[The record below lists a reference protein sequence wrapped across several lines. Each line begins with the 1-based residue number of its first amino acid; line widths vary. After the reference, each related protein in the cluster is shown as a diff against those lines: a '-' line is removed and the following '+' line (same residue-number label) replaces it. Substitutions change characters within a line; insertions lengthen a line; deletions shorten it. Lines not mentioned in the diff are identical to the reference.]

1 MKCTP
6 FLKTGTIIIL
16 QEGIVKKGWV
26 FPPRAAVRFRNQ
38 IILFFLLLWEKNRR
52 IIKPGKGIPNS
63 VFLQTERTKLALLI

>member
-1 MKCTP
+1 MKFTP

-38 IILFFLLLWEKNRR
+38 IILFFLLL
-52 IIKPGKGIPNS
+52 
-63 VFLQTERTKLALLI
+63 